1 MEGHRGDK
9 EKDLQ
14 RKMNVLDEEK
24 DGIWR
29 EMYVENKS
37 SRSWSPPAISPLT
50 GIVVAE
56 DTHVDTRKKMEK
68 GREFE
73 IQRLKEIRKTA
84 LVNLPK
90 QMNH

>member
-1 MEGHRGDK
+1 MDFTANTAWPGGNLTWKDRGDK

-56 DTHVDTRKKMEK
+56 DTHVDGRKNGK
-68 GREFE
+68 G
-73 IQRLKEIRKTA
+73 
-84 LVNLPK
+84 
-90 QMNH
+90 

>member
-29 EMYVENKS
+29 KMDVENKS
-37 SRSWSPPAISPLT
+37 SRSWSPPATSPLT
-50 GIVVAE
+50 GVVVPE
-56 DTHVDTRKKMEK
+56 EIHVDARTNGK
-68 GREFE
+68 G
-73 IQRLKEIRKTA
+73 
-84 LVNLPK
+84 
-90 QMNH
+90 

>member
-1 MEGHRGDK
+1 MEGHKGDK
-9 EKDLQ
+9 EQDLQ

-29 EMYVENKS
+29 ETDVESKS

-56 DTHVDTRKKMEK
+56 DTHVTTRKNGK
-68 GREFE
+68 G
-73 IQRLKEIRKTA
+73 
-84 LVNLPK
+84 
-90 QMNH
+90 

>member
-1 MEGHRGDK
+1 MEGHKGDK
-9 EKDLQ
+9 EQDLQ
-14 RKMNVLDEEK
+14 RKMNVLEN

-29 EMYVENKS
+29 EMDVENKS

-56 DTHVDTRKKMEK
+56 DTHVDTRKNGK

-84 LVNLPK
+84 LINLLK